1 MKKRTLSFLLSML
14 CVLSLLL
21 NGCGQDQQ
29 PSNTPDDAQSGVQ
42 DQQSD
47 TQTPEPVPHEPEIDQ
62 TREIAFA
69 ASRDQCPGEQDG
81 HYASMSLGI
90 WEPLI
95 TKDETGKPAP
105 ALATSWDHNEDSTVW
120 TFHLREGVNFSNGT
134 PFNADVVLAN
144 FDRMKKGP
152 FSSSFYSVNIESTY
166 PGLLSYEKTD
176 DYTVVLTFESP
187 LPLQDYTM
195 ANYGSSMFEPSCF
208 AEDGNFNG
216 FAIGTG
222 PYVVT
227 ENVLGQYCIIERNEN
242 YWGVPG
248 IAKTFRFKVIPD
260 AETRYTALRA
270 GEVQGLC
277 DLGAISPSQAAELEG
292 DPAYNVSVGD
302 SGITHFLN
310 VNGNT
315 FPFDDL
321 RMRQGL
327 SMLIDRQTII
337 DSFYNGYNLPAGGFL
352 NYTSPFYS
360 EQPVVTDSENGAEL
374 IREVVG
380 DQEVELRF
388 LLPAVDA
395 NRYPYQEE
403 AEYIQALL
411 ENLEGTNIKVNIE
424 LMDWGPCKEEM
435 TAGNYSMCLKI
446 QGLPSA
452 NPFSLF
458 KGFMHTDGS
467 TNANY
472 GLGYHNDEADSLID
486 EAAATVDAAR
496 LSEIYT
502 QLQELSAKDF
512 PNIPVMYSQEVVASS
527 SDITGYQATVYGLTG
542 YTQVCWAK

>member
-1 MKKRTLSFLLSML
+1 MKRKSMLRLLALL
-14 CVLSLLL
+14 CVLTVIFG
-21 NGCGQDQQ
+21 GCGAGQ
-29 PSNTPDDAQSGVQ
+29 T
-42 DQQSD
+42 
-47 TQTPEPVPHEPEIDQ
+47 TQTETTQAATQAAETQAPETQAPETQAPEIDQ
-62 TREIAFA
+62 TREIVFA

-95 TKDETGKPAP
+95 TKDESGKPAP
-105 ALATSWDHNEDSTVW
+105 ALATDWSHNEDSTVW
-120 TFHLREGVNFSNGT
+120 TFHLRQNVNFSNGV

-152 FSSSFYSVNIESTY
+152 FSSSFYGVNIDSTY

-176 DYTVVLTFESP
+176 DYTVVLTFSDP

-222 PYVVT
+222 PYVVK
-227 ENVLGQYCIIERNEN
+227 ENVLGQYCVTERNEN
-242 YWGVPG
+242 YWGEPG

-260 AETRYTALRA
+260 ADTRYAALRA

-277 DLGAISPSQAAELEG
+277 DLGAISPSQAAEIEN

-310 VNGNT
+310 VNGGA
-315 FPFDDL
+315 FPFNDL
-321 RMRQGL
+321 RMREGVSL
-327 SMLIDRQTII
+327 LIDRQTII
-337 DSFYNGYNLPAGGFL
+337 DSFFNGYGLPAGGFL
-352 NYTSPFYS
+352 NYTSPFYV
-360 EQPVVTDSENGAEL
+360 EQPVVHDPEKGAEL

-380 DQEVELRF
+380 DQAVELRF
-388 LLPAVDA
+388 LLPSVDA

-411 ENLEGTNIKVNIE
+411 ENIEGTNIKVNIE

-435 TAGNYSMCLKI
+435 AAGNYNMCLKI

-458 KGFMHTDGS
+458 KGFMYSGGS
-467 TNANY
+467 TNKNY
-472 GLGYHNDEADSLID
+472 GLGYSNPEVDTLIE
-486 EAAATVDAAR
+486 EAAASTDVNR
-496 LSEIYT
+496 LTEIYT
-502 QLQELSAKDF
+502 KLQEISAEDL